1 MKTNR
6 IHNFLLLMTVWAG
19 LVGCGQQN
27 TQDQVVTWAQLR
39 VLDELSEKAINHS
52 EAEGGSLQE
61 MAVELFAAAKMVSLS
76 EPPTNA
82 KHAEQVVLLQSDLTG
97 LIGDEISSLN
107 KEELTERID
116 AIHTVAVKLMEA
128 AGMPH
133 VHNHDHEDH
142 TGHNH

>member
-1 MKTNR
+1 MKTNKN
-6 IHNFLLLMTVWAG
+6 HNILLLMTVLIG

-39 VLDELSEKAINHS
+39 VLDELSEKAMNYS
-52 EAEGGSLQE
+52 EADGRSLQD
-61 MAVELFAAAKMVSLS
+61 MAAELFAAAKMVSAS
-76 EPPTNA
+76 EPPANA

-97 LIGDEISSLN
+97 LIGDEISSLS
-107 KEELTERID
+107 KDELTERID
-116 AIHTVAVKLMEA
+116 AIHTVAVKLMES

-142 TGHNH
+142 AGHNH